1 MYSHTILY
9 LPFHFLFFL
18 LPFQEKGKQR
28 KETKTLGI
36 TLFCFNDN
44 TCEKKVENE
53 NQFEDNIEHG
63 EAEELEMQNT
73 DSLSQSTLFSPKKQ
87 SINIREEN

>member
-9 LPFHFLFFL
+9 LPFLLFFL
-18 LPFQEKGKQR
+18 SPFQEKRKQR

-53 NQFEDNIEHG
+53 NQFEDNIELG
-63 EAEELEMQNT
+63 EAEELELQKRFLKSINIVLT
-73 DSLSQSTLFSPKKQ
+73 KKTSQSTLKG
-87 SINIREEN
+87 EN